1 MRINHNIS
9 SMITQSARN
18 GALGEQGK
26 SLEKLSTGLRINR
39 ASDDAAG
46 LSVSEQLRT
55 QVRGMNRAKSNA
67 QDGIALLNI
76 AEGAA
81 NELSAILQRQR
92 ELAVQSSNDT
102 LTSTDRS
109 YLEQEFS
116 ALTNEIDRI
125 VKATNYNGQTLLT
138 GGAGSFGSSATDA
151 THSTTSSVLHIG
163 ANAAAGV
170 DTLVIKIDGLSAAAL
185 GMTSGGALGFKVGI
199 STHAASMNAI
209 TRIDNAIKSVNNMRS
224 DLGAYVNRLEHA
236 INNLNNQEFNTQ
248 DAESRIRDV
257 DFADES
263 TKFSRNQILTQSS
276 TSMLSQ
282 ANQVPQGVM
291 GLLGR

>member
-18 GALGEQGK
+18 DAMNEQGK

-55 QVRGMNRAKSNA
+55 QVRGMGRAKANA
-67 QDGIALLNI
+67 QDGIALLQI

-81 NELSAILQRQR
+81 NEMSSMLQRMR
-92 ELAVQSSNDT
+92 ELAIQSSNDT

-109 YLEQEFS
+109 YVDQEFK
-116 ALTNEIDRI
+116 ALVNEVDRI
-125 VKATNYNGQTLLT
+125 SKTTNYNGQTLIY
-138 GGAGSFGSSATDA
+138 GGASSFGG
-151 THSTTSSVLHIG
+151 TTSSVLHIG
-163 ANAAAGV
+163 ANDNVGT
-170 DTLVIKIDGLSAAAL
+170 DTLTITIDGLSASAL
-185 GMTSGGALGFKVGI
+185 GLTGGTTAVGV
-199 STHAASMNAI
+199 STHASAI
-209 TRIDNAIKSVNNMRS
+209 AAIATIDNAIKSVNNMRS
-224 DLGAYVNRLEHA
+224 DMGAYVNRLEHA

-257 DFADES
+257 DFAKES
-263 TKFSRNQILTQSS
+263 TEFTRHQILTQSS

-282 ANQVPQGVM
+282 ANQVPNSVM
-291 GLLGR
+291 GLLR

>member
-18 GALGEQGK
+18 DALGEQGK

-55 QVRGMNRAKSNA
+55 QVRGMGRAKANA
-67 QDGIALLNI
+67 QDGIALLQI

-81 NELSAILQRQR
+81 NEMSSMLQRMR
-92 ELAVQSSNDT
+92 ELAIQSSNDT

-109 YLEQEFS
+109 YVDQEFK
-116 ALTNEIDRI
+116 ALVNEVDRI
-125 VKATNYNGQTLLT
+125 SKTTNYNGQTLVY
-138 GGAGSFGSSATDA
+138 GGATSFGAG
-151 THSTTSSVLHIG
+151 TSSVLHIG
-163 ANAAAGV
+163 ANDKVGT
-170 DTLVIKIDGLSAAAL
+170 DTLTITIDGLSASAL
-185 GMTSGGALGFKVGI
+185 GLTGGTTAVGV
-199 STHAASMNAI
+199 STHASALAAI
-209 TRIDNAIKSVNNMRS
+209 ATIDNAIKSVNNMRS
-224 DLGAYVNRLEHA
+224 DMGAYVNRLEHA
-236 INNLNNQEFNTQ
+236 INNLNNQEFNSQ

-257 DFADES
+257 DFAKES
-263 TKFSRNQILTQSS
+263 TEFTRHQILTQSS

-282 ANQVPQGVM
+282 ANQVPNGVM
-291 GLLGR
+291 GLLR

>member
-18 GALGEQGK
+18 DAMNEQGK

-55 QVRGMNRAKSNA
+55 QVRGMGRAKANA
-67 QDGIALLNI
+67 QDGIALLQI

-81 NELSAILQRQR
+81 NEMSSMLQRMR
-92 ELAVQSSNDT
+92 ELAIQSSNDT

-109 YLEQEFS
+109 YVDQEFK
-116 ALTNEIDRI
+116 ALVNEVDRI
-125 VKATNYNGQTLLT
+125 SKTTNYNGQTLIY
-138 GGAGSFGSSATDA
+138 GGASSFGG
-151 THSTTSSVLHIG
+151 TTSSVLHIG
-163 ANAAAGV
+163 ANDKVGT
-170 DTLVIKIDGLSAAAL
+170 DTLTITIDGLSASAL
-185 GMTSGGALGFKVGI
+185 GLTGGSTAVGV
-199 STHAASMNAI
+199 STHASAI
-209 TRIDNAIKSVNNMRS
+209 AAIATIDNAIKSVNNMRS
-224 DLGAYVNRLEHA
+224 DMGAYVNRLEHA

-257 DFADES
+257 DFAKES
-263 TKFSRNQILTQSS
+263 TEFTRHQILTQSS

-282 ANQVPQGVM
+282 ANQVPNSVM
-291 GLLGR
+291 GLLR

>member
-9 SMITQSARN
+9 AMITQSARN
-18 GALGEQGK
+18 TAMSEQGK

-55 QVRGMNRAKSNA
+55 QIKGMNRAKSNA
-67 QDGIALLNI
+67 QDGVALLQI

-81 NELSAILQRQR
+81 NETSAMLQRMR

-109 YLEQEFS
+109 YLDQEFK

-125 VKATNYNGQTLLT
+125 SKTTNYNGQTLIT
-138 GGAGSFGSSATDA
+138 GSAKSFGAGS
-151 THSTTSSVLHIG
+151 SSVLHIG
-163 ANAAAGV
+163 ANDVVGV
-170 DTLVIKIDGLSAAAL
+170 DTMTIKIDGISASAL
-185 GMTSGGALGFKVGI
+185 GLTGGSAKGAVVGV
-199 STHAASMNAI
+199 STHASALAAI
-209 TRIDNAIKSVNNMRS
+209 AKIDTAIKSVNKMRS
-224 DLGAYVNRLEHA
+224 DMGAYVNRLDHA
-236 INNLNNQEFNTQ
+236 INNLSNQEFNSQ

-263 TKFSRNQILTQSS
+263 TKFSRNQILTQSA

-291 GLLGR
+291 GLLR